1 MLDGIDALV
10 ALHALGTVSE
20 AGARLRL
27 TQSAVSK
34 RLQALQASLGFALV
48 ERDGRR
54 LRLTAPAI
62 AFVERARPLVAELR
76 DAARP
81 AAAPAARATFTLALA
96 DSVAAS
102 WGPALVR
109 RALDALPG
117 TRVELHAHRSVLV
130 IESLRLGRYDA
141 GLCAEP
147 SAAGDLVHHPLVDEP
162 MVLVRG
168 RAPGRG
174 GGAGEPLITIE
185 PTSAT
190 WRAIE
195 PMLRARHPELLARPR
210 IAVESFGA
218 VLQMARSGFG
228 DGLVPAG
235 LVDEARLGA
244 RARRALPGVVRR
256 VALLTRKTVH
266 QLAGF
271 AALRA
276 ALAAAA
282 TAVGP
287 RWAKLRG

>member
-1 MLDGIDALV
+1 MLDAIDALV
-10 ALHALGTVSE
+10 ALHTLGTVSE
-20 AGARLRL
+20 AAARLRL

-34 RLQALQASLGFALV
+34 RLKGLQATLGVTLV

-54 LRLTAPAI
+54 LRLTAAAI
-62 AFVERARPLVAELR
+62 GFLERARPLVAELR

-81 AAAPAARATFTLALA
+81 AAAPATRSSFTLALA
-96 DSVAAS
+96 DSIASS

-109 RALDALPG
+109 RALVALPG
-117 TRVELHAHRSVLV
+117 TQVELHAHRSVLV

-141 GLCAEP
+141 GLCTEP
-147 SAAGDLVHHPLVDEP
+147 SAAGDLVHHPLVDEQ

-168 RAPGRG
+168 RPAARRG
-174 GGAGEPLITIE
+174 ESRPVITIE

-190 WRAIE
+190 WRAVFPI
-195 PMLRARHPELLARPR
+195 LRAQHPELLARPL
-210 IAVESFGA
+210 IPVESFGA

-228 DGLVPAG
+228 DGLVPLGLASEAG
-235 LVDEARLGA
+235 LGPRSYRV
-244 RARRALPGVVRR
+244 LPGLVRR

-276 ALAAAA
+276 ELVTAAAA
-282 TAVGP
+282 LSCQ
-287 RWAKLRG
+287 RRD